1 MIHESQSAAGRSL
14 TRATRYGPRRDR
26 AMRARAAR
34 LAEMRDERERQ
45 KRVGLNRDLNSWG

>member
-1 MIHESQSAAGRSL
+1 MIHEDQSATGRSL

-26 AMRARAAR
+26 AMRERAR
-34 LAEMRDERERQ
+34 LLSRARDERERQ